1 MLNLFLITALAEVTG
16 GGAKKGGKG
25 GKKTTKKTAKSK
37 TAAKKT
43 TKKVTK
49 GRPVRKA
56 GKPMKK
62 K

>member
-1 MLNLFLITALAEVTG
+1 MLNLFRMTALAEVAG

-25 GKKTTKKTAKSK
+25 GKTTKKTAKSK

>member
-1 MLNLFLITALAEVTG
+1 MLNLFRMTALAEVAG
-16 GGAKKGGKG
+16 GGAKKGG
-25 GKKTTKKTAKSK
+25 KKTAKSK

-56 GKPMKK
+56 GKPTKK
-62 K
+62 